1 MAETLEGHGR
11 LGRGDEIL
19 CQVAYQLQRPEGG
32 DAAQF
37 TLTDGVIE
45 IAEPEDSEVVFNLDP
60 GEELTLHLE
69 EPLKDGRE
77 TLTVVIEPY
86 GGHRPDERYQV
97 SIKEGS

>member
-1 MAETLEGHGR
+1 MAETISGQGR
-11 LGRGDEIL
+11 LGRGGEIL
-19 CQVAYQLQRPEGG
+19 CRVTYQLQRPQGQDER
-32 DAAQF
+32 F

-45 IAEPEDSEVVFNLDP
+45 IEEAEDSDVVFDLDP

-69 EPLKDGRE
+69 EPLEDGRE

-97 SIKEGS
+97 SIKEEA